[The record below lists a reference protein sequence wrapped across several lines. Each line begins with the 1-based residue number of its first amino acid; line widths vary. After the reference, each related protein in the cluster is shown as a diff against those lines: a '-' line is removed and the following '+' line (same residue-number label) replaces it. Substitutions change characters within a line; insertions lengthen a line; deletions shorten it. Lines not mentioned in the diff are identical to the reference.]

1 MFVALKQN
9 GERLNLLQ
17 PPGKELLQEMR
28 ESEVFFCPVC
38 EGEVQL
44 KLGTRKK
51 YHFAHKRTMVCRL
64 DLEPESS
71 YHLAGKEMLYHWF
84 KAQGFLAEPEV
95 YLSSIRQ
102 RPDLL
107 LTRADVQA
115 AVEFQCSSIPTKR
128 FLERTHS
135 YWREG
140 LRVLWI
146 LGGNQYKRYAAHW
159 LRLSSFPALF
169 AQNRV
174 PYVLYFCPDHA
185 SFFKCSPLLPF
196 SSSTSFSHTF
206 VHRLSSATI
215 SSVFSSSPFSFEQLG
230 QQWLQKKKRWRM
242 GQFLHMRRGCEE
254 FFQYLYTKGVA
265 PSLLPA
271 EAGVPLPSL
280 LAIQTPAI
288 IWQGFILF
296 DLIESMR
303 AGESISFWQI
313 VRYVERHRTIQ
324 RRILPYYPFSYF
336 KSTLKEYMSFL
347 CACGLIE
354 LGSGQTYRRKQVSIV
369 PQTEREA
376 FTKDEEMIK
385 HALLLFTG
393 EQAATS
399 AVEKRI

>member
-17 PPGKELLQEMR
+17 PLGKELLQEMR
-28 ESEVFFCPVC
+28 EREVFFCPVC
-38 EGEVQL
+38 ESEVQL

-51 YHFAHKRTMVCRL
+51 YHFAHKRTMVCKL
-64 DLEPESS
+64 DLEPESA

-84 KAQGFLAEPEV
+84 KTQGFLTEPEV
-95 YLSSIRQ
+95 YLPSIRQ

-107 LTRADVQA
+107 LTRANVQA
-115 AVEFQCSSIPTKR
+115 AVEFQCSPIPTKR

-169 AQNRV
+169 AQNRI

-196 SSSTSFSHTF
+196 SSSTSFAHTF
-206 VHRLSSATI
+206 VHRISSATI
-215 SSVFSSSPFSFEQLG
+215 SSIFSPSLFSFEQLG

-242 GQFLHMRRGCEE
+242 GQFLHMRRGYEE
-254 FFQYLYTKGVA
+254 FFQYMYTKGIS
-265 PSLLPA
+265 PSRLPA

-288 IWQGFILF
+288 IWQSLILF
-296 DLIESMR
+296 DLIEPMR
-303 AGESISFWQI
+303 AGESLPFWQI
-313 VRYVERHRTIQ
+313 VRYVEQHSVIQ
-324 RRILPYYPFSYF
+324 RRVLPYYPFSYF
-336 KSTLKEYMSFL
+336 KRTLKEYMAFL
-347 CACGLIE
+347 CASDLIE
-354 LGSGQTYRRKQVSIV
+354 LVSGQTYRRKQVSIV
-369 PQTEREA
+369 PQTEGEA
-376 FTKDEEMIK
+376 FARDEEAMK
-385 HALLLFTG
+385 HALLLFRN
-393 EQAATS
+393 EQSATS
-399 AVEKRI
+399 AAEKRI